1 MIASNQG
8 EAYVP
13 GNNYIHIFFMKEKN
27 VSSVARFINRSN
39 GNGNPE
45 KRALSGKEIRKLK
58 ILRNML
64 AVLWPEM
71 GWAHSALL

>member
-1 MIASNQG
+1 MIASNLG
-8 EAYVP
+8 EAYVFS
-13 GNNYIHIFFMKEKN
+13 NNYIHTFFIKEKN

-58 ILRNML
+58 ILRNKL